1 MENNKISI
9 PLRFHDMHEIFE
21 YFNITNF
28 EFHLSYHDVDEI
40 ELSKLGKNSE
50 IFQNKTFFFTYL
62 IT

>member
-1 MENNKISI
+1 
-9 PLRFHDMHEIFE
+9 MHEIFE

-50 IFQNKTFFFTYL
+50 IFQNKTFLFTYL
-62 IT
+62 IA